1 MNEVVLGTAFGII
14 LGPHVADIFNP
25 RSWSSGST
33 STSNAVTLE
42 VTRVVLAVGLF
53 AIGVELPGNYMWK
66 NAKSLSVMVIP
77 TMAFGWVVVA
87 GEVSLHI
94 GLVIWLLL
102 MSRELI
108 AVIYAL
114 WPNLNYVSS
123 LAIAACLTPTD
134 PIISAAILSSSSSFL
149 PSFLTYLFGFLLGGR
164 WANRHVDSDIRLLL
178 SAESAANDG
187 LAYPFISISIYLT
200 LEASTRTA
208 IGKWFLVGCLCTTSL
223 SFPPTKSQYSQ
234 SPSHLSRSSSPRY
247 YSRCP
252 PRYHILLHHE
262 NILRTQ
268 IYRPPI
274 LRRSIPCSGIFHY
287 WDRLHHRLRRS
298 PGCFCVR

>member
-14 LGPHVADIFNP
+14 LGPHVADIFDP

-102 MSRELI
+102 MNKELI

-149 PSFLTYLFGFLLGGR
+149 PSFLTDSGFR
-164 WANRHVDSDIRLLL
+164 WSM
-178 SAESAANDG
+178 
-187 LAYPFISISIYLT
+187 
-200 LEASTRTA
+200 
-208 IGKWFLVGCLCTTSL
+208 GK
-223 SFPPTKSQYSQ
+223 
-234 SPSHLSRSSSPRY
+234 SPCR
-247 YSRCP
+247 
-252 PRYHILLHHE
+252 
-262 NILRTQ
+262 
-268 IYRPPI
+268 
-274 LRRSIPCSGIFHY
+274 F
-287 WDRLHHRLRRS
+287 
-298 PGCFCVR
+298 